1 MADFENILFEQANG
15 IVTITLNRPEKYNAL
30 TEKVSQELIAALKT
44 IERDDGARCVVL
56 TGAGKGFCAG
66 QDLTEVRDRGENFSL
81 RDHLN
86 QNYNKMVQSMR
97 ALEKPIIVAVNGACA
112 GAGFGLALAGDFRYA
127 SDSAKFLTAFI
138 GIGLAPDTGVS
149 YWLPR
154 MIGPARAA
162 EMLFTNERVDA
173 ETAAQIGIV
182 NKVFAADELMA
193 ETMKVAQHLAQSPT
207 RGIGLSKR
215 ALNKSMG
222 VTFDEMLDY
231 EGHLQD
237 VAARTSDYVEGTS
250 AFREKRKPQFTGR

>member
-1 MADFENILFEQANG
+1 MADFENILFEQADG
-15 IVTITLNRPEKYNAL
+15 VATLTLNRPEKYNAL
-30 TEKVSQELIAALKT
+30 TEQVSRELIAAFKT
-44 IERDDGARCVVL
+44 IERDDSVRCVVL

-86 QNYNKMVQSMR
+86 QNYNKMVLTMR

-127 SDSAKFLTAFI
+127 ADSAKFLTSFI
-138 GIGLAPDTGVS
+138 GIGLVPDTGVA

-154 MIGPARAA
+154 LIGPARAA
-162 EMLFTNERVDA
+162 EMVFTNERVDA

-182 NKVFAADELMA
+182 NKVFAADDLMD

-207 RGIGLSKR
+207 RAIGLSKR
-215 ALNKSMG
+215 VLNKSMG
-222 VTFDEMLDY
+222 VTLDEVLDY
-231 EGHLQD
+231 EAYTQD
-237 VAARTSDYVEGTS
+237 IAAKTDDYKEGTS
-250 AFREKRKPQFTGR
+250 AFREKRKPEFTGR